1 MDWFDLAVQ
10 GTLKSLLQHHSLK
23 ASILWHSAFF
33 MVQLSHNYWKNHSFD
48 YMNFCRQDDVSA
60 FLIHSL
66 GLSQQR
72 EKAGLKLN
80 IQKTKSMASGPI
92 TSWQIDGEKVEVVT
106 DFLFSGSKITVRGD
120 CSHEIKRRQQGLG
133 IVFPF
138 NTEERKG
145 TWGTESE
152 RKQAAAQVT
161 FHNLTHAN
169 LLEAVSWLYVDRWME
184 DWMYRQTCDEA
195 NTVIYWYRIRV
206 EELWMFAER
215 GFQHCCMFKHS
226 LNKTW

>member
-1 MDWFDLAVQ
+1 
-10 GTLKSLLQHHSLK
+10 
-23 ASILWHSAFF
+23 
-33 MVQLSHNYWKNHSFD
+33 
-48 YMNFCRQDDVSA
+48 MNFCWQDDVSA

-66 GLSQQR
+66 GLSQQS

-80 IQKTKSMASGPI
+80 IQKTKIMASGPI

-145 TWGTESE
+145 T
-152 RKQAAAQVT
+152 
-161 FHNLTHAN
+161 
-169 LLEAVSWLYVDRWME
+169 
-184 DWMYRQTCDEA
+184 
-195 NTVIYWYRIRV
+195 
-206 EELWMFAER
+206 
-215 GFQHCCMFKHS
+215 
-226 LNKTW
+226 